1 MSKTKAGGTSKNNR
15 DSAGKRLGVKI
26 AAGDKVRTGGI
37 LVRQIG
43 RTKLAGPGTRMAK
56 DYTIFAEK
64 DGVVSYRQTK
74 IRRFTGKTVRR
85 TEVSV
90 V

>member
-15 DSAGKRLGVKI
+15 DSAGKRLGVKVFGGEQI
-26 AAGDKVRTGGI
+26 RTGGI
-37 LVRQIG
+37 IVRQIG
-43 RTKLAGPGTRMAK
+43 RTKIAGPGTRIGR
-56 DYTIFAEK
+56 DFTIYAAK
-64 DGVVSYRQTK
+64 DGVVTFRQTRIK
-74 IRRFTGKTVRR
+74 KFTGKTVPR

>member
-15 DSAGKRLGVKI
+15 DSAGKRLGVKVY
-26 AAGDKVRTGGI
+26 AGEKVLIGAV

-43 RTKLAGPGTRMAK
+43 RTKTAGPGAELGR
-56 DYTIFAEK
+56 DFTIFATR
-64 DGVVSYRQTK
+64 DGVVSHRQTK
-74 IRRFTGKTVRR
+74 IRRFTGKTAPR